1 MVSADETES
10 FLTKLF
16 VGFVLFCLALM
27 GLGWCA
33 ETIAKPVLY
42 PVGQAGVVAER
53 TLNADNVI
61 YNYEWFH
68 QHYMDWQTA
77 GTNADAKEREL
88 NNALAIAGPANT
100 WNLATQR
107 EISQLMVELSGL
119 RAHRVNIANE
129 YNAHTAMA
137 NRDIFR
143 SRSLPTSLDTN

>member
-1 MVSADETES
+1 MVSNDEMS
-10 FLTKLF
+10 RFLGKLF
-16 VGFVLFCLALM
+16 VGFVLFCFALV
-27 GLGWCA
+27 GLGWCGS
-33 ETIAKPVLY
+33 TVLKPILY
-42 PVGQAGVVAER
+42 PVEQAGVVAER

-88 NNALAIAGPANT
+88 NSALTTAGPTNT

-107 EISQLMVELSGL
+107 EINQLRVELSGL

-129 YNAHTAMA
+129 YNAHVAMA
-137 NRDIFR
+137 NRNLFR
-143 SRSLPTSLDTN
+143 SRSLPEQLNTN

>member
-1 MVSADETES
+1 MVSADEMES

-68 QHYMDWQTA
+68 QYYMEWNGNYFISDRPMRLSQEPMMVMQVNGQGNPVTPSTTTA
-77 GTNADAKEREL
+77 PAGGT
-88 NNALAIAGPANT
+88 
-100 WNLATQR
+100 
-107 EISQLMVELSGL
+107 
-119 RAHRVNIANE
+119 H
-129 YNAHTAMA
+129 
-137 NRDIFR
+137 
-143 SRSLPTSLDTN
+143 